1 VPSGTSAPPGAL
13 GGEDNPLK
21 DDIAGKCAD
30 LSAMLIR

>member
-1 VPSGTSAPPGAL
+1 L